1 MKTAFL
7 TLFTLLAIAFVI
19 SRLAKY
25 VLRKTLTDYDNKA
38 DELEWE
44 QYSFT
49 PPNND
54 TTETLKDKE
63 IEIEGGEVIIKKG
76 GIFEGKSHS
85 QAVEEEAKER
95 CETSRLVLKVTN
107 DDSSR
112 KRKFAKEKENKIEES
127 EDFNDIQNLTNY
139 NQNVYRA
146 KNGRFK
152 SIK

>member
-1 MKTAFL
+1 MKTTFL

-38 DELEWE
+38 DELDWE

-49 PPNND
+49 PPNTDTKNE
-54 TTETLKDKE
+54 TTETTETKDKE
-63 IEIEGGEVIIKKG
+63 VVVE
-76 GIFEGKSHS
+76 
-85 QAVEEEAKER
+85 QVEEQKEK
-95 CETSRLVLKVTN
+95 CETSRLVLNVIN

-112 KRKFAKEKENKIEES
+112 KRKNTIKKETKIEES
-127 EDFNDIQNLTNY
+127 ENDVNDIQNLTNY
-139 NQNVYRA
+139 NKNVYRS

-152 SIK
+152 SVKSI

>member
-112 KRKFAKEKENKIEES
+112 KRQNNNDKQSNE